1 MYLYVVDISIISSFK
16 MKKFLGKN
24 FKRFD
29 IILYQFELIISTK
42 NISLLLKL
50 ATLSFFEIKL
60 SIAITFIELFNTI
73 DETNSKLKIL

>member
-1 MYLYVVDISIISSFK
+1 

-29 IILYQFELIISTK
+29 IILYQFELKISTK